1 MRILNENDFSK
12 LVFDVAKSIDEVIDV
27 NVFGFNVDLI
37 FDSRDGNTRWNAFL
51 CFNEKS
57 ARYEYFCPL
66 QEAVLPSKFGDE
78 VRERMMFMMT
88 D

>member
-12 LVFDVAKSIDEVIDV
+12 LVFDVAKGIDEVIDV

-37 FDSRDGNTRWNAFL
+37 FDSKDGKTRWNAFL

-57 ARYEYFCPL
+57 GRYEYFCPR
-66 QEAVLPSKFGDE
+66 QEAVLPSRFGDE
-78 VRERMMFMMT
+78 VQERMRFMMT

>member
-12 LVFDVAKSIDEVIDV
+12 LVFDVAKDNPDVVDV
-27 NVFGFNVDLI
+27 NVSGFNVDLI
-37 FDSRDGNTRWNAFL
+37 FDSRDGKTRWNAFL

-66 QEAVLPSKFGDE
+66 QEAVLPSAFGDE
-78 VRERMMFMMT
+78 VQERMRFMMT

>member
-12 LVFDVAKSIDEVIDV
+12 LVFDIAKDDPCVIDV

-37 FDSRDGNTRWNAFL
+37 FDSKDGKTRWNAFL

-57 ARYEYFCPL
+57 GRYEYFCPR
-66 QEAVLPSKFGDE
+66 QEAVLPSRFGDE
-78 VRERMMFMMT
+78 VQERMRFMMT